1 MKKHAKKLVVLLL
14 AVAMIIPTIA
24 TLYSSAADAT
34 YPVELG
40 FNNLFIFEEWA
51 SNENSTSVVFGGTK
65 DVGTLTTD
73 IPNGSFRL
81 TKTSTDVPQV
91 YNGHGEDKTNSINNT
106 DYYSIAVEP
115 NATYTFSYNASG
127 NVFSTTD
134 SGVTPY
140 LFMFDSDFLCKVIY
154 EAPGAASGA
163 NSFTFITPS
172 DVAHIQFRFTLTSGA
187 TPYADISNISVTECD
202 VTLDSTTNLFNLS
215 SWKNSSNYAVSAFY
229 GAGTVN
235 ATDEVITLTTDPT
248 KGDSLFTA
256 FDLESNAG
264 YYNIPVE
271 ANTSYVLK
279 YNLINST
286 NSAFLDFSP
295 YIVRSTSSG
304 AVNYDYVSGV
314 GASGYGAN
322 SAMFTTKGDTA
333 YISVVFTINHGIT
346 AWGCQIK
353 NIELWKVTELDDN
366 KISPNRLVKTYGTDA
381 TYGTLPTPTA
391 PANHIFAGWNTKEDG
406 TGMRITA
413 DTPVQPL
420 SYTVYPKFEP
430 AVDTLTVKTQP
441 SKTVYTKG
449 EKLDTTGLVLQA
461 TITSDGITN
470 TFDIP
475 SGYYCTPEVLNT
487 TGTQTITAH
496 YGGKTATFTVT
507 VKDSDPGIVVIN
519 GVSTDVAIANGEYT
533 FNYST
538 SAFNRYEV
546 TYKSDSYVSGVA
558 TFNDGK
564 TEEFFLEPSD
574 NGSFGSFVNDL
585 FKNNTYNQVV
595 KIKFTTLNKENGKF
609 ELVSLKTVNVP
620 VPDAT
625 IYFDNAKYQMGV
637 SLEYGGVVSELY
649 DLSDD
654 VYARTYA
661 NGSNDITLVDY
672 KNKLDG
678 GYIAESQK
686 VNLINTLDRG
696 RYLQQ
701 SYYGTDEKPYIQSEY
716 NNAAWPYN
724 PVQGGNVI
732 GEASKIIDYKVTNDY
747 VYVKARPLDWAK
759 WSDEYAATDS
769 RYEAIW
775 GDDYVTDTYVESWY
789 YFQDGTIKVTNRK
802 VDYSGLPDASHSQE
816 FPALYLI
823 EPLNHF
829 VYNNVSAQ
837 DAWKSEANELY
848 NNYQFIDYTDATRGT
863 HWSKTHNSGYLINYE
878 EPEYWGLTQ
887 MYKDKFGMQD
897 FQPWVTVNENWA
909 AFTASEDQDSFGVGL
924 YTDTTTKFYYG
935 VQPTMYQQKAGD
947 TEGSVGEVL
956 DTPEYRHAQTVNPS
970 PELPTS
976 YIAPTDT
983 AIFRS
988 YEPTEFTYY
997 LTTGTASE
1005 IREEFRNIS
1014 KAEDERAKPK
1024 IAVPETVYVNPA
1036 NNKDGQYY
1044 ANNVLNPNN
1053 YYSIETKTEYTDM
1066 YLGVYADN
1074 GHTHISVNVD
1084 NVTNPDEN
1092 VDVRAS
1098 DGSASYD
1105 GIVFQFTEDTDPNP
1119 GTFIFP
1125 AGLDMDF
1132 VSGGLEPGEKATV
1145 KWTITTYA
1153 ADPAINPNCEKE
1165 TFVAYT
1171 VMYAPHRTVGAVA
1184 EARQVAASMHEVSS
1198 WITGA
1203 NGIDHSTRTPLGT
1216 FHGDYRNSG
1225 YFREDPLV
1233 HTNPPTGG
1241 SGQTAYDYILGY
1253 GTQNGSNDDYQDDC
1267 YVMQTATND
1276 HDSSRSQSYL
1286 GLLAIDKSRYTN
1298 TDQIPNLSIGYD
1310 ALRVSDYKK
1319 DSLGKYNT
1327 YYTVGD
1333 ELAYTASSLSAAPSG
1348 WTSYSSHTD
1357 IADKL
1362 GVPYR
1367 ERFVPS
1373 YKIADLDGKYIH
1385 AIAQGTAN
1393 QTINP
1398 NQYSTAGTSV
1408 LIDITDKSALRD
1420 AVTDGYSVK
1429 DPSEEFLENLKEAAT
1444 ILGDPG
1450 ASQEDIDRVTDT
1462 IKEYV
1467 NIFYA
1472 LKYDNL
1478 FSAYEMSQHPESMKV
1493 VSNKGTATYEDG
1505 TITVVNDTITGG
1517 EAYTVYGSADHFYKV
1532 ALKPNTEYVFEY
1544 DVTTDVKAQAFM
1556 FFYNS
1561 SGSNSEAPSNM
1572 SIKTNNGAWAS
1583 KTESNSWFGNY
1594 NNAGT
1599 YHFAIKF
1606 TTGATTTQASFRF
1619 GNTSNDPVTST
1630 FSNIRLIDSARY
1642 YEDAVYETFEDVY
1655 EEYAY
1660 YGTLQTPVR
1669 NGYTFKGWFDAE
1681 GNEVTAID
1689 NATEHKSIFSEWTI
1703 NDYTITY
1710 NANGGSVS
1718 PTSELYNVEDTL
1730 NIPTPTRAGYVFQG
1744 WLVTVSDGNWELN
1757 GICSPGEVPA
1767 KMYGNVTL
1775 TAQWALSELKVYFD
1789 TILDFSKWNTTS
1801 AGNATIS
1808 NVTDNGFT
1816 LTSYAGAGEG
1826 TSESPE
1832 FPVTAG
1838 KQYYIDIDFTGDN
1851 WDVYIFFRNET
1862 TGGTGIDFNDSTNR
1876 FSSSGAGVQ
1885 SRTFTAPAGATK
1897 AVIRVDANGSSN
1909 SVTFS
1914 DIRVYEATT
1923 CAPNVNVPE
1932 SSKEVQYGSTFGALP
1947 VPTREGYTFA
1957 GWYDGNTLI
1966 TDSTTVTQTSTV
1978 YLKSKWTENS
1988 YTIIYNSNG
1997 GSGTI
2002 ENQTV
2007 KYSQNVTLASGG
2019 FTKTGST
2026 LLGWSTN
2033 SAATT
2038 AQYSL
2043 GQSVSQL
2050 SATANGTVTLYAIW
2064 SENTYTIVYNANG
2077 GSGTIENQTVKY
2089 SQNVTLASS
2098 GITRS
2103 GYNLLGWSTNSAAT
2117 TAQYSLGQSV
2127 SKLSATANGTVTL
2140 YAVWVITDDALVSDT
2155 VVVDFASPIAITP
2168 LANDTIFN
2176 SASGTRTFLGI
2187 TADGT
2192 STPASSLTGTYG
2204 EFTVSDGT
2212 VTYKPTKV
2220 VNGTE
2225 KIYYHASVLVN
2236 GVTTN
2241 IKNEIIVAPASNVLY
2256 EENIFTST
2264 ETSSLDWTKGTAST
2278 VNQDASPERNEV
2290 YGYDTNKNGY
2300 NKIANYSNGSALTVT
2315 VDETNKRSEN
2325 ISFNFMGEGFDL
2337 IGACGS
2343 NTGVLVVS
2351 LKNNEYVEDGKV
2363 VSKVVKSYI
2372 VDTYYSDLDEN
2383 IANRYADTLYQVPLI
2398 SENGL
2403 DYSNYTVQIVASY
2416 LPSMSGALSTQAVG
2430 DADNELLREALAEV
2444 GLEYALDA
2452 ESVEIVWFDEDS
2464 ILNGGEGVN
2473 TVEDGMLETQAV
2485 TSLLNVVDSVRVYKP
2500 IEDGDAYYIPSERNA
2515 KYYNVIDNLVNVKD
2529 GNIISGTDADI
2540 FAYISGKDKESIA
2553 IENYAKIGPKDE
2565 LYLTSGTGAVAFSI
2579 KDFDKST
2586 SRVMISLRAA
2596 SGTPTVK
2603 IGEYEFDVISN
2614 TEMYYDITDYI
2625 KEGIV
2630 TIENQDSGTLLSI
2643 GSVKVTSQLNETVL
2657 LSSDFDLVTASFMM
2671 MAPAKAVEPNTPIV
2685 PEDTTDPSE
2694 PDDTTDPDDSDE
2706 PANPDDSAECW
2717 LVRLI
2722 NWIIAKFK
2730 KILSALNSI
2739 IGF

>member
-1 MKKHAKKLVVLLL
+1 MKKRIKPLITVLLVVAMLLPNFSMMIVPN
-14 AVAMIIPTIA
+14 VAMLA
-24 TLYSSAADAT
+24 SAAANN
-34 YPVELG
+34 YYVELG

-51 SNENSTSVVFGGTK
+51 GNENSTSVVFGGTK

-81 TKTSTDVPQV
+81 TKTSTSVPQV

-115 NATYTFSYNASG
+115 NTTYTFSYNASG
-127 NVFSTTD
+127 NVFSTAD

-140 LFMFDSDFLCKVIY
+140 LFMFDSDFLCKVVY

-163 NSFTFITPS
+163 NTFTFITPS

-187 TPYADISNISVTECD
+187 KPYADISNISVTECD
-202 VTLDSTTNLFNLS
+202 VTLDSTTNLFTLT
-215 SWKNSSNYAVSAFY
+215 SWKNSSNNAVSAFY
-229 GAGTVN
+229 GAGTVS
-235 ATDEVITLTTDPT
+235 ATNDVITLTTNT
-248 KGDSLFTA
+248 SGDSLFTA

-286 NSAFLDFSP
+286 NTDFLNFSP

-333 YISVVFTINHGIT
+333 YISVVFTINHGKK
-346 AWGCQIK
+346 AWGCQVK

-366 KISPNRLVKTYGTDA
+366 KMSPNRLVKTYGTDA

-391 PANHIFAGWNTKEDG
+391 PANYIFAGWNTSKDG
-406 TGMRITA
+406 TGMRIA
-413 DTPVQPL
+413 SDTPVQPM

-441 SKTVYTKG
+441 AKTVYTAG
-449 EKLDTTGLVLQA
+449 EKLDTTGLVLEA
-461 TITSDGITN
+461 TITSDGIVN
-470 TFDIP
+470 TFEIP
-475 SGYYCTPEVLNT
+475 AGYYCTPEILNT
-487 TGTQTITAH
+487 VGTQTVTAH
-496 YGGKTATFTVT
+496 YGGKTATFNVT
-507 VKDSDPGIVVIN
+507 VKASDPGIVVIN

-538 SAFNRYEV
+538 TPFNRYEV
-546 TYKSDSYVSGVA
+546 TYKSDSYVSAVA

-625 IYFDNAKYQMGV
+625 IYFDNARYEMGV

-661 NGSNDITLVDY
+661 NGSHDITLVDY

-678 GYIAESQK
+678 GHKAESQK

-769 RYEAIW
+769 RYEAVW

-789 YFQDGTIKVTNRK
+789 YFQDNTIKVTNRK

-837 DAWKSEANELY
+837 DAWKAEANELY

-863 HWSKTHNSGYLINYE
+863 HWSKAHNSGYLINYE

-935 VQPTMYQQKAGD
+935 VQPTMYQQRAGD

-1036 NNKDGQYY
+1036 NNQEGQYY

-1066 YLGVYADN
+1066 YLGVYANN
-1074 GHTHISVNVD
+1074 GHTHISVNID
-1084 NVTNPDEN
+1084 NVTNSSEN
-1092 VDVRAS
+1092 VDVRAA

-1105 GIVFQFTEDTDPNP
+1105 GIVFEFTDDTDPNP

-1203 NGIDHSTRTPLGT
+1203 NGIDHNTRTPLGT

-1233 HTNPPTGG
+1233 YTNPPTGG

-1310 ALRVSDYKK
+1310 ALRVSTYTKN
-1319 DSLGKYNT
+1319 SLGKYNT

-1333 ELAYTASSLSAAPSG
+1333 ELAYTSASLSAAPSG

-1357 IADKL
+1357 IADSISL
-1362 GVPYR
+1362 PYR

-1393 QTINP
+1393 QTINT

-1408 LIDITDKSALRD
+1408 LISITDKSALRD

-1429 DPSEEFLENLKEAAT
+1429 DPSDEFLENLKEAAT

-1450 ASQEDIDRVTDT
+1450 ASQEDIDRVTDS
-1462 IKEYV
+1462 INEYV

-1493 VSNKGTATYEDG
+1493 VSNKGTATYKDG

-1532 ALKPNTEYVFEY
+1532 SLKPNTEYVFEY

-1583 KTESNSWFGNY
+1583 KTEQNSWFGNY

-1642 YEDAVYETFEDVY
+1642 YEDAVYETFEDVF

-1669 NGYTFKGWFDAE
+1669 NGYTFGGWFDAE

-1689 NATEHKSIFSEWTI
+1689 NATEHKSIFSKWTT
-1703 NDYTITY
+1703 NNYTITY
-1710 NANGGSVS
+1710 DANGGSVS
-1718 PTSELYNVEDTL
+1718 PTSQNYTVETTL
-1730 NIPTPTRAGYVFQG
+1730 NIPMPTRSGYVFQG
-1744 WLVTVSDGNWELN
+1744 WSVTAADGNWELN
-1757 GICSPGEVPA
+1757 GLCAPGEVPI
-1767 KMYGNVTL
+1767 KMYGNATL
-1775 TAQWALSELKVYFD
+1775 TAQWSIGNIPVYFD
-1789 TILDFSKWNTTS
+1789 TILDLDKWNINGV
-1801 AGNATIS
+1801 GNGTMTQVGA
-1808 NVTDNGFT
+1808 NGFT
-1816 LTSYAGAGEG
+1816 ITSNDGVGEA

-1838 KQYYIDIDFTGDN
+1838 KQYKIDIDITGDN

-1862 TGGTGIDFNDSTNR
+1862 VSGTGINFNDGTNR
-1876 FSSSGAGVQ
+1876 FSSNTPNHD
-1885 SRTFTAPAGATK
+1885 RTFTAPTGATK
-1897 AVIRVDANGSSN
+1897 AVIRIDANGIPDGKDAN
-1909 SVTFS
+1909 GNNKYKGTNTVTFS
-1914 DIRVYEATT
+1914 DIRVYEAGTR
-1923 CAPNVNVPE
+1923 AANVNVPN
-1932 SSKEVQYGSTFGALP
+1932 SSYEVTYGGSFGTLP
-1947 VPTREGYTFA
+1947 VPTRAGYTFQ
-1957 GWYDGNTLI
+1957 GWYDEDGNKVA
-1966 TDSTTVTQTSTV
+1966 DNATVNYTSAV
-1978 YLKSKWTENS
+1978 YLKSKWVVNEGAMLESDKTVIDFSTPVVIKPFENDAAYNTVENS
-1988 YTIIYNSNG
+1988 A
-1997 GSGTI
+1997 
-2002 ENQTV
+2002 
-2007 KYSQNVTLASGG
+2007 K
-2019 FTKTGST
+2019 K
-2026 LLGWSTN
+2026 
-2033 SAATT
+2033 
-2038 AQYSL
+2038 
-2043 GQSVSQL
+2043 
-2050 SATANGTVTLYAIW
+2050 
-2064 SENTYTIVYNANG
+2064 
-2077 GSGTIENQTVKY
+2077 
-2089 SQNVTLASS
+2089 
-2098 GITRS
+2098 
-2103 GYNLLGWSTNSAAT
+2103 
-2117 TAQYSLGQSV
+2117 
-2127 SKLSATANGTVTL
+2127 
-2140 YAVWVITDDALVSDT
+2140 
-2155 VVVDFASPIAITP
+2155 
-2168 LANDTIFN
+2168 
-2176 SASGTRTFLGI
+2176 FLGI
-2187 TADGT
+2187 SADGT
-2192 STPASSLTGTYG
+2192 NCASTINGNYGT
-2204 EFTVSDGT
+2204 FTVNGT
-2212 VTYKPTKV
+2212 AVTYKPTKAL
-2220 VNGTE
+2220 NGTE
-2225 KIYYHASVLVN
+2225 TIYYLAEVTEG
-2236 GVTTN
+2236 GVTTT
-2241 IKNEIIVAPASNVLY
+2241 IKDEIIVVPASNILY
-2256 EENIFTST
+2256 EENLFVINNSST
-2264 ETSSLDWTKGTAST
+2264 GTAWTNPANTSAT
-2278 VNQDASPERNEV
+2278 NATQGILGENEAEV
-2290 YGYDTNKNGY
+2290 YGYDSSYGKS
-2300 NKIANYSNGSALTVT
+2300 NYSNGTALQST
-2315 VDETNKRSEN
+2315 VDATNKRSK
-2325 ISFNFMGEGFDL
+2325 ILTFTFTGTGFDL
-2337 IGACGS
+2337 YSVCGPT
-2343 NTGVLVVS
+2343 TGVKVVS
-2351 LKNNEYVEDGKV
+2351 LKNNNTGKM
-2363 VSKVVKSYI
+2363 VKSYI
-2372 VDTYYSDLDEN
+2372 VDTYYGDS
-2383 IANRYADTLYQVPLI
+2383 AYGTLYQVPII
-2398 SENGL
+2398 SENDL
-2403 DYSNYTVQIVASY
+2403 DYANYTIQVVASY
-2416 LPSMSGALSTQAVG
+2416 LPTMSGALNTSAVTEAVDG
-2430 DADNELLREALAEV
+2430 NEDVTVTTAAADRVELRKALEEL
-2444 GLEYALDA
+2444 GLEDVLEAK
-2452 ESVEIVWFDEDS
+2452 SVDVVWFDDNS
-2464 ILNGGEGVN
+2464 VLNGGTGAETPATDV
-2473 TVEDGMLETQAV
+2473 LETAAV
-2485 TSLLNVVDSVRVYKP
+2485 TTLLNVVDSVRVYNP
-2500 IEDGDAYYIPSERNA
+2500 IENGNEYYTSSETNA
-2515 KYYNVIDNLVNVKD
+2515 QYINVMDNLIKKNESGVYD
-2529 GNIISGTDADI
+2529 GLLSGATGFFAYVSSGSGSLDI
-2540 FAYISGKDKESIA
+2540 FAEDYES
-2553 IENYAKIGPKDE
+2553 IGPKDE
-2565 LYLTSGTGAVAFSI
+2565 LYLAKTENSSAVAFTI
-2579 KDFDKST
+2579 KNYVPGSV
-2586 SRVMISLRAA
+2586 RVMISLRAA
-2596 SGTPTVK
+2596 QGAPKAK
-2603 IGEYEFDVISN
+2603 IGNWQFTVTSN

-2625 KEGIV
+2625 DENGTV
-2630 TIENQDSGTLLSI
+2630 TIQNVATDASLLSVVNLKI
-2643 GSVKVTSQLNETVL
+2643 TSEIVEPAA
-2657 LSSDFDLVTASFMM
+2657 LSSDINLMTARTMM
-2671 MAPAKAVEPNTPIV
+2671 MAPATDVEANTPAV
-2685 PEDTTDPSE
+2685 PEEPETPEVPEEPTEPETPEE
-2694 PDDTTDPDDSDE
+2694 PDDTAKS
-2706 PANPDDSAECW
+2706 W
-2717 LVRLI
+2717 IVRLI
-2722 NWIIAKFK
+2722 EWVISTFK
-2730 KILSALNSI
+2730 TLFARIKSI

>member
-1 MKKHAKKLVVLLL
+1 MKKRIKPLISALLVFAVLFSSV
-14 AVAMIIPTIA
+14 ATIVPNVAMLA
-24 TLYSSAADAT
+24 SAATTD
-34 YPVELG
+34 YYVELG

-51 SNENSTSVVFGGTK
+51 NNKNSTSVVFGGTK

-81 TKTSTDVPQV
+81 TKTSTSVPQV

-115 NATYTFSYNASG
+115 NTTYTFSYNTSG
-127 NVFSTTD
+127 TVFSTAD

-215 SWKNSSNYAVSAFY
+215 SWKNNSNNAVSAFY
-229 GAGTVN
+229 GAGTVS
-235 ATDEVITLTTDPT
+235 ATDDVITLTTNT
-248 KGDSLFTA
+248 SGDSLFTA

-271 ANTSYVLK
+271 ANSFYVLK
-279 YNLINST
+279 YNLINNT

-322 SAMFTTKGDTA
+322 SAMFATKDDTA
-333 YISVVFTINHGIT
+333 YISVVFTINHGKT
-346 AWGCQIK
+346 VWGCQIK

-366 KISPNRLVKTYGTDA
+366 KMSPNRLVKTYGTDA

-391 PANHIFAGWNTKEDG
+391 PANYIFAGWNTSKDG
-406 TGMRITA
+406 TGMRIAA
-413 DTPVQPL
+413 DTPVQPM

-430 AVDTLTVKTQP
+430 AVNTLTVKTQP
-441 SKTVYTKG
+441 AKTVYTAG
-449 EKLDTTGLVLQA
+449 EKLDTTGLVLEA
-461 TITSDGITN
+461 TITSDGIVN
-470 TFDIP
+470 TFEIP
-475 SGYYCTPEVLNT
+475 AGYYCTPETLNT
-487 TGTQTITAH
+487 VGTQTVTAH
-496 YGGKTATFTVT
+496 YGGKTATFNVT
-507 VKDSDPGIVVIN
+507 VKASDPGIVVIN

-538 SAFNRYEV
+538 TAFNRYEV
-546 TYKSDSYVSGVA
+546 TYKSDSYVSAVA
-558 TFNDGK
+558 TFNNGK
-564 TEEFFLEPSD
+564 TEEFFLEPSN

-585 FKNNTYNQVV
+585 FENNTYNQVV

-625 IYFDNAKYQMGV
+625 IYFDNARYQMGV

-661 NGSNDITLVDY
+661 NGSHDITLVDY

-678 GYIAESQK
+678 GHKAESQK

-769 RYEAIW
+769 RYEAVW

-789 YFQDGTIKVTNRK
+789 YFQDNTIKVTNRK
-802 VDYSGLPDASHSQE
+802 VDYSGLPEASHSQE

-837 DAWKSEANELY
+837 DAWKTETSQLY
-848 NNYQFIDYTDATRGT
+848 NNNNYQFIDYTDATRGT
-863 HWSKTHNSGYLINYE
+863 HWSKPHNAGKLINYE

-935 VQPTMYQQKAGD
+935 VQPTMYQQRAGD

-1036 NNKDGQYY
+1036 NNQDGQYY

-1066 YLGVYADN
+1066 YLGVYVNN
-1074 GHTHISVNVD
+1074 GHTHISVNID

-1153 ADPAINPNCEKE
+1153 ADPNVNPNCAKE

-1184 EARQVAASMHEVSS
+1184 EARQVAASQHELSS

-1203 NGIDHSTRTPLGT
+1203 NGVDHSTRTPLGT

-1233 HTNPPTGG
+1233 YTNPPTGG
-1241 SGQTAYDYILGY
+1241 SGGTAYDYILGY
-1253 GTQNGSNDDYQDDC
+1253 GTANGSNDDYQDDC

-1298 TDQIPNLSIGYD
+1298 TDQIPNLRIGYD
-1310 ALRVSDYKK
+1310 ALRIGSYTNN
-1319 DSLGKYNT
+1319 SLGKYDT
-1327 YYTVGD
+1327 YYTIGD
-1333 ELAYTASSLSAAPSG
+1333 ELAYTSASLSAAPSG
-1348 WTSYSSHTD
+1348 WTSYSSYTD
-1357 IADKL
+1357 MAGNGGKTL
-1362 GVPYR
+1362 PYR
-1367 ERFVPS
+1367 ESFVPS
-1373 YKIADLDGKYIH
+1373 YKVADLDGKYIH
-1385 AIAQGTAN
+1385 AIAQGKAD
-1393 QTINP
+1393 QTVNS

-1420 AVTDGYSVK
+1420 AVTDGYGVK
-1429 DPSEEFLENLKEAAT
+1429 DPSDEFLEKLEEAAT

-1450 ASQEDIDRVTDT
+1450 ASQEDIDRITDS
-1462 IKEYV
+1462 INEYV

-1493 VSNKGTATYEDG
+1493 VSNKGTATYKDG

-1532 ALKPNTEYVFEY
+1532 TLKPNTEYVFEY

-1583 KTESNSWFGNY
+1583 KSESNSWWGNY

-1599 YHFAIKF
+1599 YHFVIKF

-1642 YEDAVYETFEDVY
+1642 YEDAVYETFEDVF

-1669 NGYTFKGWFDAE
+1669 NGYTFGGWFDAE

-1689 NATEHKSIFSEWTI
+1689 NATEHKSIFSKWTT
-1703 NDYTITY
+1703 NNYTITY
-1710 NANGGSVS
+1710 DANGGSVS
-1718 PTSELYNVEDTL
+1718 PTSQNYTVETTL
-1730 NIPTPTRAGYVFQG
+1730 NIPMPTRSGYAFQG
-1744 WLVTVSDGNWELN
+1744 WSVTAAEGNWELN
-1757 GICSPGEVPA
+1757 GICSPGEVPI
-1767 KMYGNVTL
+1767 KMYGNATL
-1775 TAQWALSELKVYFD
+1775 TAQWSLNSIPVYFD
-1789 TILDFSKWNTTS
+1789 TILDFDDWNTQTAS
-1801 AGNATIS
+1801 NATFS
-1808 NVTDNGFT
+1808 NVTENGFT
-1816 LTSYAGAGEG
+1816 LTSNEGVGEG
-1826 TSESPE
+1826 TSSSPYFAVE
-1832 FPVTAG
+1832 PG
-1838 KQYYIDIDFTGDN
+1838 KSYKIDIDITGNN
-1851 WDVYIFFRNET
+1851 WDVYIFFCDAN
-1862 TGGTGIDFNDSTNR
+1862 GNWIDFNDGTNR
-1876 FSSSGAGVQ
+1876 YASNGHGPAD
-1885 SRTFTAPAGATK
+1885 RIFTAPNKTEVVK
-1897 AVIRVDANGSSN
+1897 AQIRVDANGSSN
-1909 SVTFS
+1909 TVTFS
-1914 DIRVYEATT
+1914 DIRVYEAGTR
-1923 CAPNVNVPE
+1923 AANVNVPN
-1932 SSKEVQYGSTFGALP
+1932 SSFEVEYGGSFGTLP
-1947 VPTREGYTFA
+1947 VPERAGYTFQ
-1957 GWYDGNTLI
+1957 GWFDENGNKVA
-1966 TDSTTVTQTSTV
+1966 DNATVNYTSAV
-1978 YLKSKWTENS
+1978 YLKSKWVVNEGAMLESDKTVIDFSTPVVIKPFENDAAYNTVENS
-1988 YTIIYNSNG
+1988 AK
-1997 GSGTI
+1997 
-2002 ENQTV
+2002 E
-2007 KYSQNVTLASGG
+2007 
-2019 FTKTGST
+2019 
-2026 LLGWSTN
+2026 
-2033 SAATT
+2033 
-2038 AQYSL
+2038 
-2043 GQSVSQL
+2043 
-2050 SATANGTVTLYAIW
+2050 
-2064 SENTYTIVYNANG
+2064 
-2077 GSGTIENQTVKY
+2077 
-2089 SQNVTLASS
+2089 
-2098 GITRS
+2098 
-2103 GYNLLGWSTNSAAT
+2103 
-2117 TAQYSLGQSV
+2117 
-2127 SKLSATANGTVTL
+2127 
-2140 YAVWVITDDALVSDT
+2140 
-2155 VVVDFASPIAITP
+2155 
-2168 LANDTIFN
+2168 
-2176 SASGTRTFLGI
+2176 FLGI
-2187 TADGT
+2187 
-2192 STPASSLTGTYG
+2192 S
-2204 EFTVSDGT
+2204 SDGT
-2212 VTYKPTKV
+2212 NYTSTINGNYGTFTVNGTNVTYNPTKA

-2225 KIYYHASVLVN
+2225 TIYYLAEVTED
-2236 GVTTN
+2236 GVATT
-2241 IKNEIIVAPASNVLY
+2241 IKDEIIVAPASNVLY
-2256 EENIFTST
+2256 EENVFVINNPDSTDVAWTAPDGTTATNVNQSAST
-2264 ETSSLDWTKGTAST
+2264 END
-2278 VNQDASPERNEV
+2278 V
-2290 YGYDTNKNGY
+2290 YGYDSNINGY
-2300 NKIANYSNGSALTVT
+2300 NQISNYSNGTALQAT
-2315 VDETNKRSEN
+2315 VDATNKRSK
-2325 ISFNFMGEGFDL
+2325 ILAFTFTGTGFDL
-2337 IGACGS
+2337 NSVCGP
-2343 NTGVLVVS
+2343 NTGVLVVT
-2351 LKNNEYVEDGKV
+2351 LKNNDTGKM
-2363 VSKVVKSYI
+2363 VKSYI
-2372 VDTYYSDLDEN
+2372 VDTYYGD
-2383 IANRYADTLYQVPLI
+2383 AAYGTLYQVPVI
-2398 SENGL
+2398 SETEL
-2403 DYSNYTVQIVASY
+2403 DSGYANYTVQVVASY
-2416 LPSMSGALSTQAVG
+2416 LPTMSGALNTQAVDTVNG
-2430 DADNELLREALAEV
+2430 MTVNTADAANAELREALAEI
-2444 GLEYALDA
+2444 GLDYVLDA
-2452 ESVEIVWFDEDS
+2452 ENVDIVWFDDNS
-2464 ILNGGEGVN
+2464 VLNGGMGAE
-2473 TVEDGMLETQAV
+2473 TPSTEALETAAV
-2485 TSLLNVVDSVRVYKP
+2485 SSLLNVVDSVRVYNP
-2500 IEDGDAYYIPSERNA
+2500 IEDGNEYYISSETNA
-2515 KYYNVIDNLVNVKD
+2515 QYINVMDNLIKKNESGVYD
-2529 GNIISGTDADI
+2529 GLLSGATGFFAYVSSGSGSFDI
-2540 FAYISGKDKESIA
+2540 FAEDYESV
-2553 IENYAKIGPKDE
+2553 GPKDE
-2565 LYLTSGTGAVAFSI
+2565 LYLAKTENSSAVAFTI
-2579 KDFDKST
+2579 KNYVPGSV
-2586 SRVMISLRAA
+2586 RVMISLRAA
-2596 SGTPTVK
+2596 KGTPSVK
-2603 IGEYEFDVISN
+2603 IGGTSFQINSN

-2625 KEGIV
+2625 NENGTV
-2630 TIENQDSGTLLSI
+2630 TIQNVAADASLLSVVNLKI
-2643 GSVKVTSQLNETVL
+2643 TSENLEPAA
-2657 LSSDFDLVTASFMM
+2657 LSTDFDLMTVRTMM
-2671 MAPAKAVEPNTPIV
+2671 MAPAVDVEPNTPIV
-2685 PEDTTDPSE
+2685 P
-2694 PDDTTDPDDSDE
+2694 DE
-2706 PANPDDSAECW
+2706 PTVPEEPTEPEVPEEPTEPEVPEEPTEPEVPEEPTEPEVPEEPEEPAKPWYVRIFEW
-2717 LVRLI
+2717 LIGVFNQLVATI
-2722 NWIIAKFK
+2722 KTV
-2730 KILSALNSI
+2730 